1 MDKKRFIVV
10 TSFILLFLIAIIISF
25 VYYNDKLSVSFETG
39 TTEEILSKYVSK
51 NSKVEEPITPT
62 KEGYIFVEWQL
73 NGETYNFNNEVK
85 ENIILNAKWVKEE
98 YVTVSF
104 NTDSKNILESKKVLK
119 GSSINDL
126 PIPIKENYQFIGWY
140 LNDEVYT
147 NQVIN
152 SDITLVAK
160 YKTDTINPLYIIGS
174 KVLIIGNYSNSS
186 YSDNAYN
193 SKAIGWN
200 REILYIIENSN
211 YPYAVGDSTG
221 VTGYFKASSIELR

>member
-10 TSFILLFLIAIIISF
+10 ISFIILFLIAIIISF
-25 VYYNDKLSVSFETG
+25 MYYDDKLSVSFETG

-62 KEGYIFVEWQL
+62 KEGYVFVEWQL
-73 NGETYNFNNEVK
+73 NGETYNFDNEVK
-85 ENIILNAKWVKEE
+85 ENIILSAKWAKEE
-98 YVTVSF
+98 YVTINF
-104 NTDSKNILESKKVLK
+104 DTDSINIIESKKILK

-126 PIPIKENYQFIGWY
+126 PIPIKEDHEFIGWY
-140 LNDEVYT
+140 LSDELYT
-147 NQVIN
+147 DQDIN

-160 YKTDTINPLYIIGS
+160 YKTDTINPLYTVGS
-174 KVLIIGNYSNSS
+174 KVLITGNYSNSS

-193 SKAIGWN
+193 TKAIGWN
-200 REILYIIENSN
+200 REILYIIEDSN

-221 VTGYFKASSIELR
+221 VTGYFKANSIELR